1 MIPRMGPM
9 LMGGPAK
16 HLEGR
21 IAFLRTELGIIDTQ
35 MPLFNAFTEAL
46 WVAAKSVQGLHNQ
59 MISGKCPDTLPE
71 RLAWYEQIMT
81 AHLEAFKKVRSTA
94 VSLYQAL
101 SAEQQQLADSFM
113 IGMI

>member
-1 MIPRMGPM
+1 M
-9 LMGGPAK
+9 
-16 HLEGR
+16 
-21 IAFLRTELGIIDTQ
+21 T
-35 MPLFNAFTEAL
+35 
-46 WVAAKSVQGLHNQ
+46 AKSLQGLHNQ
-59 MISGKCPDTLPE
+59 MLSGKRPDTLPE
-71 RLAWYEQIMT
+71 RLAWYEPMMT